1 MIQAL
6 EIESTISALITDY
19 ESYEN
24 IPEDAIAPIIEYEKI
39 ANDTLGRNYFYLFF
53 FFSIKHL
60 R

>member
-53 FFSIKHL
+53 FF
-60 R
+60 